1 MATID
6 QFKQLLGTQEEMSM
20 LGSQFIVD
28 TENTV
33 NKIIQM
39 AADKGFELTKEEIA
53 KFIAQM
59 IEEDEFDDL
68 ELSVEALSTVAG
80 GRYMLGP
87 VGEFLGNF
95 VDFGERVVTGG

>member
-1 MATID
+1 
-6 QFKQLLGTQEEMSM
+6 M
-20 LGSQFIVD
+20 LGSLFIVD

-68 ELSVEALSTVAG
+68 ELSTEALAIVAG
-80 GRYMLGP
+80 GRWGLGP
-87 VGEFLGNF
+87 VDEFLGTF
-95 VDFGERVVTGG
+95 VDFGEQVVTGSRSVSNTGG